1 MTEKLPTETKRL
13 KGTFRQSRER
23 GGIEAGARLAE
34 VPLPPETL
42 SSGAMGEWNWL
53 APVLVELEV
62 LTRADLRTLALCCE
76 TLSTATELETT
87 IRDEGYT
94 IPASTG
100 GRKSHPALKA
110 LETSRNAGLRMLND
124 FGLSPKSRKFVTK
137 APGPAKDNPW
147 ANLDRDRRTPEE
159 KAADYKWAKAMSKK
173 YKAFKDP
180 DETSPYEEKENG
192 D

>member
-23 GGIEAGARLAE
+23 GGIGAGARLTEA
-34 VPLPPETL
+34 PLPPETL
-42 SSGAMGEWNWL
+42 SGGAIGEWNWL

-110 LETSRNAGLRMLND
+110 LETNRNAGLRMLND
-124 FGLSPKSRKFVTK
+124 FGLSPKCRKFVTK

-147 ANLDRDRRTPEE
+147 ANLELHQ
-159 KAADYKWAKAMSKK
+159 SLG
-173 YKAFKDP
+173 
-180 DETSPYEEKENG
+180 ENG
-192 D
+192 RKEFVSQFTEERWIERYFGFIQMYADANCGIR